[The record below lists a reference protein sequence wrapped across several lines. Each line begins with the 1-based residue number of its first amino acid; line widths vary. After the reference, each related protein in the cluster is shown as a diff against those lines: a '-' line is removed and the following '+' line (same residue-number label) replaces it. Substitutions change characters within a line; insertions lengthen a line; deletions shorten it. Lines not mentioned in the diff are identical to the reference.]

1 MGNEATLSEHLRREL
16 RNGERPS
23 TFNPDPAR
31 DGERDH
37 AFRTP
42 VARAAGR
49 WRPKRAHPRSSSK
62 PRRCKREQVKLP
74 LKVLSP
80 EKPIIGKTGREHRL
94 ARRQQRRPRQ
104 GEWTA
109 TTRGLR
115 QHRASKYDSAETQGD
130 PPVVLRKRTPQDKPN
145 QRGMWVGTGGSRRP
159 FIKAWKPG
167 NAGGAE
173 GGPVSGWQLG
183 RHGPDPVWSKP

>member
-1 MGNEATLSEHLRREL
+1 MTRLMRRQREEAKGIGRY
-16 RNGERPS
+16 GK
-23 TFNPDPAR
+23 R
-31 DGERDH
+31 DQTY
-37 AFRTP
+37 RTP
-42 VARAAGR
+42 VAGAAER
-49 WRPKRAHPRSSSK
+49 WKSKHARLRPSTT

-80 EKPIIGKTGREHRL
+80 ENVFIGKTGREHWS
-94 ARRQQRRPRQ
+94 ARRQHRRPRQ

-130 PPVVLRKRTPQDKPN
+130 PSVVLRTRTPQDKPK
-145 QRGMWVGTGGSRRP
+145 QRGMWVVAGGSRRP
-159 FIKAWKPG
+159 FIEAWKPG

-173 GGPVSGWQLG
+173 EGPVSGGRPG
-183 RHGPDPVWSKP
+183 RHEPDPVWSKP

>member
-1 MGNEATLSEHLRREL
+1 ME
-16 RNGERPS
+16 
-23 TFNPDPAR
+23 
-31 DGERDH
+31 ERDQT
-37 AFRTP
+37 FRTP
-42 VARAAGR
+42 AARAAER
-49 WRPKRAHPRSSSK
+49 WKPKHAQPGPSMT

-80 EKPIIGKTGREHRL
+80 EMSFIGKIGREYWV

-109 TTRGLR
+109 TPRGLS

-130 PPVVLRKRTPQDKPN
+130 PSVVLRMRTPQDKSN
-145 QRGMWVGTGGSRRP
+145 QREMWVVAGGSRRP

-167 NAGGAE
+167 SAGGAE
-173 GGPVSGWQLG
+173 EGPVSGRRAG